1 MMKTTPLRRTIRHLA
16 QRLRM
21 DGDTFM
27 KILLAWCC
35 FQHSKTLIILFVLE
49 FVHIFTG
56 FRRVIRQSGFEVLLR

>member
-27 KILLAWCC
+27 KFSLHGAV
-35 FQHSKTLIILFVLE
+35 SSTAKTLIILFVLE
-49 FVHIFTG
+49 SVYIFTG
-56 FRRVIRQSGFEVLLR
+56 FRRVIRQSGVEVLLR

>member
-27 KILLAWCC
+27 KFSLHGAA
-35 FQHSKTLIILFVLE
+35 SSTAKTLIILFVLE
-49 FVHIFTG
+49 FVYIFTG
-56 FRRVIRQSGFEVLLR
+56 FRRVIRQSGVEVLLR